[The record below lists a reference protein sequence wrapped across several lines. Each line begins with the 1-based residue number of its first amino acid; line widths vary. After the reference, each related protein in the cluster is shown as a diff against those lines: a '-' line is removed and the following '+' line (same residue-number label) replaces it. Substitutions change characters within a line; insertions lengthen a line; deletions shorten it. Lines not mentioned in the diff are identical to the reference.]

1 MAFVI
6 KQGDTR
12 PTYVVQLR
20 ENIGQTDERP
30 IDLTNAQSVSFIMK
44 KQNASPT
51 AGFDVKGTCSFLGAR
66 TSGTVEY
73 IWGATDTAVI
83 ADYDVEFEIT
93 WAPGA
98 IETVPNKGYFAIS
111 VVADLG

>member
-1 MAFVI
+1 VAFVI

-12 PTYVVQLR
+12 PTYVAQLK
-20 ENIGQTDERP
+20 ENVGQTDERP
-30 IDLTNAQSVSFIMK
+30 IDLTGAQSVNFIMK
-44 KQNASPT
+44 KTNASAT
-51 AGFDVKGTCSFLGAR
+51 APFDVKGVMTIENATAGI
-66 TSGTVEY
+66 VEY
-73 IWGATDTAVI
+73 TWGAADTATI

-98 IETVPNKGYFAIS
+98 VETVPNKGYLSVS